1 MKRVQDAL
9 FEQLSKYKSKLE
21 LDIREREEE
30 SRKTIGLRE
39 NIGVELYNFQQNLA
53 QSQAMQES
61 AEDSLNVIQGMREEA
76 ERQLKHSSNAFNDEQ
91 QKITQ
96 ANQTCIFP

>member
-1 MKRVQDAL
+1 
-9 FEQLSKYKSKLE
+9 
-21 LDIREREEE
+21 
-30 SRKTIGLRE
+30 
-39 NIGVELYNFQQNLA
+39 
-53 QSQAMQES
+53 MQES